1 MAVAPRALGALGKP
15 RRHVDLGRWREVVP
29 PRGQAVERHHIG
41 RRVYDFAAIVSSS
54 SSNSSIYTFGG
65 DRETF
70 NFFDPVNYLRIDN
83 DVWAFGP
90 VRHAH
95 GVEVGAAV

>member
-1 MAVAPRALGALGKP
+1 MAFFSTHPLRASSLEPLVHPHAALSVTNITIME
-15 RRHVDLGRWREVVP
+15 RAQDVVVDLNKG
-29 PRGQAVERHHIG
+29 
-41 RRVYDFAAIVSSS
+41 VS
-54 SSNSSIYTFGG
+54 
-65 DRETF
+65 RETF
-70 NFFDPVNYLRIDN
+70 FFFDPVNYLRIDN